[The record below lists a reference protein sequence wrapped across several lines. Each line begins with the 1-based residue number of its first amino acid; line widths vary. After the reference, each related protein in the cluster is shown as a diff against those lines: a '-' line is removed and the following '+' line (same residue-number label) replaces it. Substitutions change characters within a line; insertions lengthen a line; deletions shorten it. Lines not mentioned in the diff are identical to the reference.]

1 MEDFKTLYEQ
11 AIEAT
16 FSGKLH
22 RMLYDNELTEKPL
35 SKENREAFRNLFQRY
50 KDLRKLGDT
59 EFVDDGLRD
68 RMDASKKD
76 SEMTIEQINAEHQMD
91 IIAKAI
97 AIMAKQDYENMAP
110 PNLNK
115 CVASNDSE
123 KGDEGQKAFTRIM
136 DVIHDTNANL
146 PYICTRC
153 CSELL
158 ESTEY
163 CPHCGR
169 FNINFKEEKE

>member
-11 AIEAT
+11 EIEAT

-76 SEMTIEQINAEHQMD
+76 SE
-91 IIAKAI
+91 K
-97 AIMAKQDYENMAP
+97 
-110 PNLNK
+110 
-115 CVASNDSE
+115 S
-123 KGDEGQKAFTRIM
+123 DEGQKAFTRIM
-136 DVIHDTNANL
+136 DVIHDMNANL
-146 PYICTRC
+146 PYICPRC
-153 CSELL
+153 CSELW

>member
-1 MEDFKTLYEQ
+1 MEDFKELYEQ

-35 SKENREAFRNLFQRY
+35 SKENRDAFRNLFQRY

-59 EFVDDGLRD
+59 EFVEDGLRD
-68 RMDASKKD
+68 RMYA
-76 SEMTIEQINAEHQMD
+76 
-91 IIAKAI
+91 
-97 AIMAKQDYENMAP
+97 
-110 PNLNK
+110 LNR
-115 CVASNDSE
+115 CRASNDSE

-136 DVIHDTNANL
+136 DVTHDITANL
-146 PYICTRC
+146 PYICTSC
-153 CSELL
+153 CSELW

-169 FNINFKEEKE
+169 RNTDFKEEN